1 MRTHKQRCILEDL
14 AVTKYTPV
22 PNYLVLE
29 TEGQLG
35 SLSLPLP
42 FFANTN
48 SHTTHRALVH
58 SGSSMFLT
66 ALSSLSRMPAPSFV
80 WYFTLST

>member
-35 SLSLPLP
+35 SLSLP
-42 FFANTN
+42 
-48 SHTTHRALVH
+48 
-58 SGSSMFLT
+58 
-66 ALSSLSRMPAPSFV
+66 FV
-80 WYFTLST
+80 LSTYTTFTVYLFIVKRLLGLVRWLSG